1 MNKKLI
7 RITTVP
13 MALKYLLKESF
24 KQYFPV
30 GFLNKSK
37 QGFGVAV
44 GDSLR
49 SILKEE
55 LKSYIEVKFFT
66 DQDFFNVDFTRMIV
80 LNHIEGKVD
89 NTFKIWAFFC
99 FQNWYIKQIF

>member
-7 RITTVP
+7 CITTVP

-30 GFLNKSK
+30 GFLNKFK
-37 QGFGVAV
+37 QGFGVFV

-55 LKSYIEVKFFT
+55 
-66 DQDFFNVDFTRMIV
+66 
-80 LNHIEGKVD
+80 
-89 NTFKIWAFFC
+89 
-99 FQNWYIKQIF
+99 